1 MLGCGSESGIA
12 ASSSLSAASVSIVS
26 PGSTDSG
33 VKPGSIL
40 SDQAD
45 VGFVDPG
52 SKLSQGWRHQTFMQV
67 YVRAYRDSNG
77 DGVGDLQGLIQSLD
91 YLQWLGIR
99 ALWLMPI
106 TQSQDRDHGYAV
118 SDFRQIET
126 DYGSLA
132 DFDELIKQAHARGIA
147 VVIDHVIN
155 HSAATHPAFMDAR
168 SNAHSPFRSW
178 YVFQNTPSP
187 SWQIF
192 GSNPWRQAA
201 PGSSS
206 DYYFAAFSPTMPEF
220 DWRNTAMLQWH
231 LAHMRFWLNRGV
243 DGFRLDAVSHLVENG
258 PNDWYDQEE
267 NHRILAQVRTEISR
281 YDNRYL
287 VCEAVGK
294 PLRYA
299 AQDSCGRAFAFGF
312 GPLVLRAARG
322 DKTAFEPLVRYIRD
336 MPGDG
341 ALATMLANH
350 DAFAGNRVWD
360 QLGGDQ
366 TAYRLAAALYLLQL
380 GTPFIYYGEEI
391 GLSGGQGLSGDPSLR
406 TPMVWNSKAPLY
418 GFSDAA
424 KPFRNFS
431 SNAAD
436 RSVESQKHDPASLLH
451 HYRNLVRLRAQRL
464 ALAQGELLSVQ
475 VNGTILQMERRL
487 GSEHLLM
494 IYNLGD
500 QVQPLVSDL
509 FLSSKKPALI
519 FADYPGMSREA
530 QLILFEQQGFDKDL
544 TVPMALRPTMPLH
557 GGPGYLI
564 PAGFSG
570 VWLLAP

>member
-1 MLGCGSESGIA
+1 MN
-12 ASSSLSAASVSIVS
+12 AASVVIASS
-26 PGSTDSG
+26 GSSESDTKAG
-33 VKPGSIL
+33 LTL
-40 SDQAD
+40 SDQAE
-45 VGFVDPG
+45 VGFKDPG
-52 SKLSQGWRHQTFMQV
+52 SKLPPGWRHQTFMQV

-91 YLQWLGIR
+91 YLQWLGIH

-126 DYGSLA
+126 DYGSLS
-132 DFDELIKQAHARGIA
+132 DFDDLIKQAHARGIA

-155 HSAATHPAFMDAR
+155 HSAATHPAFIDAR
-168 SNAHSPFRSW
+168 LNTQSPFRPW

-192 GSNPWRQAA
+192 GSNPWRQVS
-201 PGSSS
+201 PTSSS
-206 DYYFAAFSPTMPEF
+206 SYYFAAFSPTMPEF
-220 DWRNTAMLQWH
+220 DWRNPVILQWH

-267 NHRILAQVRTEISR
+267 NHRILAHVRSEIAR

-312 GPLVLRAARG
+312 GPLVLRAAKG
-322 DKTAFEPLVRYIRD
+322 DKTSIEPLVQYIKS
-336 MPGDG
+336 MPSDG

-350 DAFAGNRVWD
+350 DAFAGDRVWD
-360 QLGGDQ
+360 QLRGDQ
-366 TAYRLAAALYLLQL
+366 MAYRLAAALYILQL
-380 GTPFIYYGEEI
+380 GTPFVYYGEEI
-391 GLSGGQGLSGDPSLR
+391 GLSGGQDLSGDSSLR
-406 TPMVWNSKAPLY
+406 TPMVWTSKAPLY
-418 GFSDAA
+418 GFSLGA
-424 KPFRNFS
+424 KAFRNFS
-431 SNAAD
+431 RNAAD
-436 RSVESQKHDPASLLH
+436 RSVESQKQDPASLLH

-464 ALAQGELLSVQ
+464 ALAQGEVVSVQ
-475 VNGTILQMERRL
+475 ANGTLLKIERRL

-500 QVQPLVSDL
+500 REQPLVSEM
-509 FLSSKKPALI
+509 FFSSKKPALI
-519 FADYPGMSREA
+519 YADYPGMSREA
-530 QLILFEQQGFDKDL
+530 QQILVEQQGFDKDL
-544 TVPMALRPTMPLH
+544 TEPLGLSPSKLFD
-557 GGPGYLI
+557 GGSGFLI
-564 PAGFSG
+564 PARFSG